1 VFYKM
6 NMKLAAMARKALD
19 QRTRQISDVGLAA
32 LPAGGWIR
40 AVREALGMSATQF
53 AERLGVARQTA
64 QEQQQNEIDGSIGL
78 STLRR
83 AAEALD
89 CRLVYAFVPKTSL
102 DESVRAQA
110 RKVATAE
117 LSRVDQTMLLEGQ
130 RVNGSEAEERLA
142 ERVQELIGS
151 RRLWSPI
158 PHAES

>member
-1 VFYKM
+1 M
-6 NMKLAAMARKALD
+6 NKKLAAMARRALD
-19 QRTRQISDVGLAA
+19 QRTSQLSGAGMPA
-32 LPAGGWIR
+32 PPAGGWIR

-64 QEQQQNEIDGSIGL
+64 QEQEQNEIDGSIGL

-89 CRLVYAFVPKTSL
+89 CQLVYAFVPKTSL
-102 DESVRAQA
+102 NESVRAQA
-110 RKVATAE
+110 RKVAMAE

-130 RVNGSEAEERLA
+130 RVERSAAEEHLTDRA
-142 ERVQELIGS
+142 EELIGS
-151 RRLWSPI
+151 RQLWNSI

>member
-1 VFYKM
+1 M
-6 NMKLAAMARKALD
+6 NKKLAAMARKSLD
-19 QRTRQISDVGLAA
+19 QRISQLSGAGMLAP
-32 LPAGGWIR
+32 PAGGWIR

-64 QEQQQNEIDGSIGL
+64 QEQEQKEINGSIGL

-89 CRLVYAFVPKTSL
+89 CQLVYAFVPKISL

-110 RKVATAE
+110 RKVAMAE

-130 RVNGSEAEERLA
+130 RVAGSEAEERLA
-142 ERVQELIGS
+142 ERVEELIGS
-151 RRLWSPI
+151 RQLWSPI
-158 PHAES
+158 QRAGS

>member
-1 VFYKM
+1 
-6 NMKLAAMARKALD
+6 MARRALD
-19 QRTRQISDVGLAA
+19 QRTSQLSDAGMPAP
-32 LPAGGWIR
+32 PAGGWIR

-64 QEQQQNEIDGSIGL
+64 QEQEQNEIDGSIGF

-89 CRLVYAFVPKTSL
+89 CQLVYAFVPKTSL

-110 RKVATAE
+110 RRVAKAE

-130 RVNGSEAEERLA
+130 RVDGLEAEAHLV
-142 ERVQELIGS
+142 ERVEELIGS
-151 RRLWSPI
+151 RQLWNPI
-158 PHAES
+158 LHAES